1 MADPQDPKIS
11 AQNAKNTQDTAKA
24 TATAAD
30 KQKQLRDL
38 LEETLFL
45 QRDYA
50 SEVQK
55 LGKGLNLNS
64 ITTAEL
70 KKSFKDA
77 ANYAKDL
84 ANAVDDV
91 VDGTLDLEELN
102 QKIAKGQKA
111 QTNLDKETLRTLKD
125 IFGEQGKIE
134 DIQGLIVDGILDEN
148 KLLDYASSNG
158 KDFNNQQIT
167 LIELYAKQTESLKE
181 QKKYQDDLVTK
192 ATKQKD
198 LFGLTG
204 DILKSANESMKQLG
218 LGSLAS
224 AFNFDKASE
233 AGKKMAAEIEATK
246 KGALDTADRIK
257 VLQASFNELGKGFVK
272 NITSFEAIAAFAL
285 KSAVE
290 ASKQTAE
297 LEKNTGMSYKSAYL
311 LKQEMSGVAIASGDV
326 YVTTEKLMKTA
337 ASLTNE
343 LGMSAQVLGNEA
355 LVSATNLE
363 QKLGFS
369 AKESAT
375 LVSNARLQGENT
387 EAVLDS
393 NIKIVGEFN
402 KQNRTALNV
411 NAVLKEA
418 ANASMAMQANL
429 GFSNDKLIKA
439 ASSATKLGLSLSEVQ
454 GVADSLL
461 NFEDSIT
468 KELEAE
474 LLTGKDLNFEKE
486 RQLALAGDLEGL
498 SKSLNN
504 NAAIQDAF
512 ASKNVLAQKAL
523 AESMGM
529 TRDQL
534 AKITLQQKFNNMAAE
549 DFKNMYGETTY
560 ESMKAVGA
568 QEKLKNILDKVLDI
582 LSSILGVFSPILD
595 LVGFIL
601 EKWYI
606 LYPLLGVAALVYLP
620 AMAKG
625 FAGMGKSI
633 ADMASGLANIFK
645 GGEGGIKDKIKGL
658 LGGDETQEITDKAS
672 ELVESITDK
681 TESIP
686 GKAGDNIKNFLKGL
700 ASGLKAM
707 GDSKVLLGAL
717 NLIPTALGFAAMT
730 IALPALLVLSIPG
743 LGKSIEVNLK
753 GLAKGLSALGKALP
767 EIALGAAA
775 LALIGVALIPL
786 TYALSLLT
794 PLVEAFGKIIISVF
808 SGLATL
814 VTAVADGFVK
824 FLGAITLEKAAA
836 LWVLSGALVALAAG
850 FGTFALAMGAAGIV
864 SFFASDGV
872 LSQLE
877 KLASMATPLQT
888 VATSLTQMAAG
899 LLGVAEA
906 LNQIDEDKL
915 ESLNEF
921 AEVSPLAA
929 VGNAIGGAIE
939 ALFGGGE
946 EKQTSPELAEIRD
959 ILNQILK
966 KDTNIYMDST
976 KVGTGFAMSTSKVQ

>member
-1 MADPQDPKIS
+1 MSNNQDPKIS

-30 KQKQLRDL
+30 KQKLLRDV

-45 QRDYA
+45 QRDYS

-55 LGKGLNLNS
+55 LGKNLQLGA
-64 ITTAEL
+64 IQTAEL
-70 KKSFKDA
+70 KKAFKDT

-84 ANAVDDV
+84 TNAVDDV
-91 VDGTLDLEELN
+91 LDGTLDLAELEA
-102 QKIAKGQKA
+102 KIAKGKVA
-111 QTNLDKETLRTLKD
+111 QTNLDKETFRTLEK
-125 IFGEQGKIE
+125 IFGENNKIKDLQSLMTEGK
-134 DIQGLIVDGILDEN
+134 LDESKLQGYIN
-148 KLLDYASSNG
+148 DKSKEFTEEQQLLITIYNEQKEALEEQTKEQDKLLKRA
-158 KDFNNQQIT
+158 KNQ
-167 LIELYAKQTESLKE
+167 KE
-181 QKKYQDDLVTK
+181 
-192 ATKQKD
+192 A
-198 LFGLTG
+198 FGLTG
-204 DILKSANESMKQLG
+204 DILKSSTEAMKELG

-224 AFNFDKASE
+224 AFNFDKASA
-233 AGKKMAAEIEATK
+233 AGKKMAAELTDGGEEA
-246 KGALDTADRIK
+246 LSTAGRVK
-257 VLQASFNELGKGFVK
+257 VLQASFSELGKGFVK
-272 NITSFEAIAAFAL
+272 NITSFEAIAVFAL

-297 LEKNTGMSYKSAYL
+297 LQKETGMSYKNAYL
-311 LKQEMSGVAIASGDV
+311 LKQEMSGVAIASGDAFI
-326 YVTTEKLMKTA
+326 TTEKLMKAA
-337 ASLTNE
+337 ASLTHE
-343 LGMSAQVLGNEA
+343 LGMSAEVLGHEA
-355 LVSATNLE
+355 LVSAANLE

-375 LVSNARLQGENT
+375 LVSNARLQGKNT
-387 EAVLDS
+387 EEVLDA

-411 NAVLKEA
+411 SKVLKEA
-418 ANASMAMQANL
+418 ANASISLQANL
-429 GFSNDKLIKA
+429 GFSNDKLIGA
-439 ASSATKLGLSLSEVQ
+439 ASAATKLGLSLSEVE

-534 AKITLQQKFNNMAAE
+534 AKITLQQKFNTMAAE
-549 DFKNMYGETTY
+549 DFREMYGEATY
-560 ESMKAVGA
+560 ESMKQEGA
-568 QEKLKNILDKVLDI
+568 AEKLKNVLNKVLDI
-582 LSSILGVFSPILD
+582 LGSILGVFSPILNAIAY
-595 LVGFIL
+595 LASSSI
-601 EKWYI
+601 
-606 LYPLLGVAALVYLP
+606 GVATILAAVAYKTVP
-620 AMAKG
+620 AMLSG
-625 FAGMGKSI
+625 FVGIGKSI
-633 ADMASGLANIFK
+633 AGMASGLTSMFK
-645 GGEGGIKDKIKGL
+645 GGAGGVKDKIGGL
-658 LGGDETQEITDKAS
+658 LGGDKTKEVADKAG
-672 ELVESITDK
+672 EGAGAAADK
-681 TESIP
+681 TKGIT

-700 ASGLKAM
+700 AAGLKAM
-707 GDSKVLLGAL
+707 GGEGVLKGAFT
-717 NLIPTALGFAAMT
+717 LIPTAIGLTLMT
-730 IALPALLVLSIPG
+730 AALPAILALSIPG
-743 LGKSIEVNLK
+743 LGKLFQANMTGI
-753 GLAKGLSALGKALP
+753 AKGLSALGKALP
-767 EIALGAAA
+767 EIALGAIA
-775 LALIGVALIPL
+775 LAAIGFALQPL
-786 TYALSLLT
+786 TIALSKLT
-794 PLVEAFGKIIISVF
+794 PLVEAFGKVILSVF
-808 SGLATL
+808 NGLATL

-864 SFFASDGV
+864 SFFAGDGV

-877 KLASMATPLQT
+877 KLAEMAIPLQT

-976 KVGTGFAMSTSKVQ
+976 KVGTGFAMGTSKVQ